1 MSNLTVRLITAFL
14 AMPFFVFL
22 LWFSPYSRAFI
33 PLCLMVVGAW
43 EFGRMISKVYT
54 SVPAKVTTYSLP
66 LAVLFFAVAG
76 SYEYIQGSLNPII
89 YSVLLAFMLLLNVVI
104 SFKYASIEEL
114 FPWLAA
120 QSFGGLFLGYWFVKM
135 FGLYS
140 NADGFS
146 ATLPLLFVAMS
157 MWVSDSGAY
166 FSGRFLGK
174 HKFAPLISPKK
185 TWEGFFG
192 GIVCTVIF
200 AVIVGESWLQVEFP
214 IAIVLGVIMSAS
226 GALGDLLMSTLKRW
240 SGTKD
245 SSQIFPGHGGMLD
258 RFDSLYLAAPL
269 AVLFLSFFNS

>member
-1 MSNLTVRLITAFL
+1 MSNLTIRLITAFL

-43 EFGRMISKVYT
+43 EFGRIISKVYT
-54 SVPAKVTTYSLP
+54 SVPPKVTTYSLTF
-66 LAVLFFAVAG
+66 AVLLFALAG
-76 SYEYIQGSLNPII
+76 SYEYIQGVINPII
-89 YSVLLAFMLLLNVVI
+89 YSVLLALMLLLNIVI
-104 SFKYASIEEL
+104 AFKYASIEEL

-120 QSFGGLFLGYWFVKM
+120 QNFGGLFLGYWFVKM

-140 NADGFS
+140 AADGFS
-146 ATLPLLFVAMS
+146 ATLPLLFVVMS

-174 HKFAPLISPKK
+174 HKFAPFISPKK

-200 AVIVGESWLQVEFP
+200 AIVVGESWLKVELP
-214 IAIVLGVIMSAS
+214 VAIALGVIMSVT

-269 AVLFLSFFNS
+269 AVLFLNYFNS

>member
-54 SVPAKVTTYSLP
+54 SVPAKITTYSMP
-66 LAVLFFAVAG
+66 LLVLLFALAG
-76 SYEYIQGSLNPII
+76 GYEYIVGNMNSLVYPVLFAVMLMVNVII
-89 YSVLLAFMLLLNVVI
+89 A
-104 SFKYASIEEL
+104 FKYASIEEL

-120 QSFGGLFLGYWFVKM
+120 QSFGGVFLGYWFVKM

-140 NADGFS
+140 GAEGFS

-166 FSGRFLGK
+166 FSGRLLGK

-200 AVIVGESWLQVEFP
+200 AVIVGEAWLKVDLTVA
-214 IAIVLGVIMSAS
+214 IALGVIMSIV

-258 RFDSLYLAAPL
+258 RFDSLYLAAPI
-269 AVLFLSFFNS
+269 AVLFLEVFQA